1 MMGSLV
7 KWGWKEGK
15 RWAMRLVWKALKEA
29 WREG

>member
-1 MMGSLV
+1 MAKLME
-7 KWGWKEGK
+7 WGWKEGK